1 MCLIVFAWQSHP
13 DFPLIVAANRDEFLG
28 RPAAPAHWW
37 TDAPDLL
44 AGREPEVADVA
55 TLLARIRE
63 HARLAKELST
73 EKVALLKMR
82 TIVPSIDRIVAL
94 AEASRALTAMQRG
107 ELRGQA
113 VICP

>member
-44 AGREPEVADVA
+44 ESGGVRHLECFM
-55 TLLARIRE
+55 
-63 HARLAKELST
+63 
-73 EKVALLKMR
+73 EKR
-82 TIVPSIDRIVAL
+82 
-94 AEASRALTAMQRG
+94 
-107 ELRGQA
+107 
-113 VICP
+113 